1 MIVPG
6 RMTRATV
13 ATARSDGAT
22 ADPSRMDEPLRH
34 GLLERGRNCD
44 TIRHAD
50 RFAMLVDGDAYFATL
65 RTALLRARH
74 TVFIVGWDVDSR
86 MHLPPADPGD
96 GLPDTLA
103 AFLHALASS
112 RHNLRIYVLAWDFA
126 MIYALERDWPPV
138 YRAAWRAHRGIRFRL
153 DDTHPRGAS
162 HHQKLVVIDDRLAFV
177 GGLDL
182 TRARWDTPAHA
193 ADDPRRRDAHGMPY
207 GPFHDVQAMFDGDA
221 AAAIGKQARAR
232 WFNACGRPIA
242 IRAQRHLD
250 LLSSIRDL
258 TERPTMAFSEI
269 APGQHFLDFR
279 GELQK
284 RQSPADRRFL
294 FPHPRGD
301 RILGKVVGRFGQL
314 LESARF
320 FQGVEIF
327 ALEVFDQADH
337 GCVLVIFFLKYE
349 GVDGFPAQQLGRAQA
364 AFARD

>member
-6 RMTRATV
+6 RMTRASV

-22 ADPSRMDEPLRH
+22 ADPSRTDEPLRH

-182 TRARWDTPAHA
+182 TRARWDT
-193 ADDPRRRDAHGMPY
+193 
-207 GPFHDVQAMFDGDA
+207 
-221 AAAIGKQARAR
+221 
-232 WFNACGRPIA
+232 
-242 IRAQRHLD
+242 
-250 LLSSIRDL
+250 
-258 TERPTMAFSEI
+258 MA
-269 APGQHFLDFR
+269 L
-279 GELQK
+279 
-284 RQSPADRRFL
+284 
-294 FPHPRGD
+294 HPRQLPPASPC
-301 RILGKVVGRFGQL
+301 RIR
-314 LESARF
+314 R
-320 FQGVEIF
+320 
-327 ALEVFDQADH
+327 
-337 GCVLVIFFLKYE
+337 
-349 GVDGFPAQQLGRAQA
+349 LGRR
-364 AFARD
+364 AFTSST